1 MQSVK
6 AISIHAPCTGSDYVE
21 PSGLAVHTN
30 FNPRSPH
37 GERHSSAP
45 ANTSPPGISIH
56 APRTGSDYTALLPPS
71 SQWIS
76 IHAPRTGSD
85 VCDSV
90 LNSVDSLFQSTLPA
104 RGATF
109 GILRCVADLKSFQST
124 LPARGATAGAGIFK
138 PARIFKSTHPPRGAT
153 ARDAGRDTG
162 IIISIHAPR
171 TGSDDEEKLLLLELL
186 HFNPRSP
193 HGERHHRRADCPIRF
208 DFNPR
213 SPHGERRCRIPGIP
227 CRALFQSTLP
237 ARGATWYNIIV
248 RGWCVIS
255 IHAPRTG
262 SDLRRNFLHRLVQR
276 ISIHAPRTGS
286 DPSPSGRLS
295 RRMSISIH
303 APRTG
308 SDLVACYTDIER
320 ELFQSTLPARGA
332 TYQRPSSLRTSGY
345 FNPRSP
351 HGERRAPATSGRPRE
366 PFQSTL
372 PARGATGCSPGQ
384 MPGLIFQSTLP
395 ARGATL
401 ELLKTAVYQSFQST
415 LPARGATRGREANTK
430 AMLISIHAPRTGSDL
445 TPRNWNAHQKNF
457 NPRSPHGERRLFVG
471 FAAEDSFISIHAP
484 RTGSDCGGSGFLARV
499 ELISIHAPR
508 TGSDAV
514 GREPRKTE
522 TISIHAPRTGSD
534 VFADAHGRI
543 TAHFNPRS
551 PHGERHGVLGYS
563 PIAFEFQST
572 LPARGATGGI
582 QHFVPAIAISIHA
595 PRTGSD
601 PSRQWSL
608 ARPDISIHA
617 PRTGSD
623 GRAGAYGADAAD
635 FNPRSPHGERRRA
648 QEAVPVA
655 AISIHAPRTGSDDFC
670 RTRTEK

>member
-1 MQSVK
+1 MTAASR
-6 AISIHAPCTGSDYVE
+6 D
-21 PSGLAVHTN
+21 

-37 GERHSSAP
+37 GERRGDSKVPDCSS
-45 ANTSPPGISIH
+45 
-56 APRTGSDYTALLPPS
+56 
-71 SQWIS
+71 
-76 IHAPRTGSD
+76 
-85 VCDSV
+85 
-90 LNSVDSLFQSTLPA
+90 
-104 RGATF
+104 
-109 GILRCVADLKSFQST
+109 
-124 LPARGATAGAGIFK
+124 
-138 PARIFKSTHPPRGAT
+138 
-153 ARDAGRDTG
+153 
-162 IIISIHAPR
+162 IISIHAPR
-171 TGSDDEEKLLLLELL
+171 TGSDDGSRRHFEKRG
-186 HFNPRSP
+186 N
-193 HGERHHRRADCPIRF
+193 
-208 DFNPR
+208 FNPR
-213 SPHGERRCRIPGIP
+213 SPHGERRFSR
-227 CRALFQSTLP
+227 FLP
-237 ARGATWYNIIV
+237 RFAVI
-248 RGWCVIS
+248 IS

-262 SDLRRNFLHRLVQR
+262 SDD
-276 ISIHAPRTGS
+276 G
-286 DPSPSGRLS
+286 S
-295 RRMSISIH
+295 RRH
-303 APRTG
+303 F
-308 SDLVACYTDIER
+308 EK
-320 ELFQSTLPARGA
+320 RGN
-332 TYQRPSSLRTSGY
+332 

-351 HGERRAPATSGRPRE
+351 HGERRADVKLTLKQCS
-366 PFQSTL
+366 FQSTL
-372 PARGATGCSPGQ
+372 PARGATDRVE
-384 MPGLIFQSTLP
+384 LKDRAFLFQSTLP

-430 AMLISIHAPRTGSDL
+430 AML
-445 TPRNWNAHQKNF
+445 
-457 NPRSPHGERRLFVG
+457 
-471 FAAEDSFISIHAP
+471 ISIHAP

>member
-1 MQSVK
+1 MDGAVDVV
-6 AISIHAPCTGSDYVE
+6 H
-21 PSGLAVHTN
+21 LA
-30 FNPRSPH
+30 
-37 GERHSSAP
+37 
-45 ANTSPPGISIH
+45 
-56 APRTGSDYTALLPPS
+56 
-71 SQWIS
+71 
-76 IHAPRTGSD
+76 
-85 VCDSV
+85 
-90 LNSVDSLFQSTLPA
+90 
-104 RGATF
+104 
-109 GILRCVADLKSFQST
+109 
-124 LPARGATAGAGIFK
+124 
-138 PARIFKSTHPPRGAT
+138 
-153 ARDAGRDTG
+153 
-162 IIISIHAPR
+162 
-171 TGSDDEEKLLLLELL
+171 
-186 HFNPRSP
+186 
-193 HGERHHRRADCPIRF
+193 
-208 DFNPR
+208 
-213 SPHGERRCRIPGIP
+213 
-227 CRALFQSTLP
+227 
-237 ARGATWYNIIV
+237 
-248 RGWCVIS
+248 IS

-395 ARGATL
+395 ARGATRQRRRNDGGKQGFQSTLPARGATRGQQSAGLLVHYFNPRSPHGERPLQCFRLGQGRHFNPRSPHGERRFSRFLPRFAVIISIHAPRTGSDHPALRRASESLPISIHAPRTGSDDGSRRHFEKRGNFNPRSPHGERRADVKLTLKQCSFQSTLPARGATDRVELKDRAFLFQSTLPARGATL

-445 TPRNWNAHQKNF
+445 TPRNWNSHQKNF

>member
-1 MQSVK
+1 MPATRTS
-6 AISIHAPCTGSDYVE
+6 SESY
-21 PSGLAVHTN
+21 

-37 GERHSSAP
+37 GERRGDSKVPDCSSIISIHAP
-45 ANTSPPGISIH
+45 RTGSDPCNAFGSAKGGISIH
-56 APRTGSDYTALLPPS
+56 APRTGSDHPALRRASESLP
-71 SQWIS
+71 IS

-85 VCDSV
+85 DGSRRHFEKRGNFNPRSPHGERRADVK
-90 LNSVDSLFQSTLPA
+90 LTLKQ
-104 RGATF
+104 
-109 GILRCVADLKSFQST
+109 CSFQST
-124 LPARGATAGAGIFK
+124 LPARGATD
-138 PARIFKSTHPPRGAT
+138 RV
-153 ARDAGRDTG
+153 
-162 IIISIHAPR
+162 
-171 TGSDDEEKLLLLELL
+171 ELKD
-186 HFNPRSP
+186 
-193 HGERHHRRADCPIRF
+193 RA
-208 DFNPR
+208 
-213 SPHGERRCRIPGIP
+213 
-227 CRALFQSTLP
+227 
-237 ARGATWYNIIV
+237 
-248 RGWCVIS
+248 
-255 IHAPRTG
+255 
-262 SDLRRNFLHRLVQR
+262 FL
-276 ISIHAPRTGS
+276 
-286 DPSPSGRLS
+286 
-295 RRMSISIH
+295 
-303 APRTG
+303 
-308 SDLVACYTDIER
+308 
-320 ELFQSTLPARGA
+320 
-332 TYQRPSSLRTSGY
+332 
-345 FNPRSP
+345 
-351 HGERRAPATSGRPRE
+351 
-366 PFQSTL
+366 
-372 PARGATGCSPGQ
+372 
-384 MPGLIFQSTLP
+384 FQSTLP

-601 PSRQWSL
+601 
-608 ARPDISIHA
+608 
-617 PRTGSD
+617 
-623 GRAGAYGADAAD
+623 
-635 FNPRSPHGERRRA
+635 
-648 QEAVPVA
+648 
-655 AISIHAPRTGSDDFC
+655 DFC